1 MSGRVPEPVVRWGGW
16 GIAAVLAVAV
26 HSLSGSLERAN
37 ESVEELRP
45 LAERTAVRDRL
56 IGTRLSELRFQGP
69 EGRRRVA
76 VTGDGRSVVW
86 LVDPRECANC
96 LADLSGWRDLTR
108 GAMSV
113 TTVLVGVGPDEAAR
127 IRGDVDLP
135 GNVALDPEGER
146 AATLGVSDDLPSLF
160 LVLDERGTVLMTEAR
175 RSATSC
181 DWSFSGQVA
190 ALTGRPLGAGLRRRA
205 DAGP

>member
-1 MSGRVPEPVVRWGGW
+1 MSGRVPEPVIRWGGW
-16 GIAAVLAVAV
+16 GVAAVLAVAV
-26 HSLSGSLERAN
+26 YSLSGSLERAN
-37 ESVEELRP
+37 RSVEELRP

-56 IGTRLSELRFQGP
+56 IGTRLPELRFPGP
-69 EGRRRVA
+69 EASREVA
-76 VTGDGRSVVW
+76 VAGGDRSVVW

-96 LADLSGWRDLTR
+96 LADLSGWKNLAR
-108 GAMSV
+108 GSMSV

-127 IRGDVDLP
+127 IRADVDLP
-135 GNVALDPEGER
+135 GRVALDPDAER
-146 AATLGVSDDLPSLF
+146 AATLGMSENLPALF
-160 LVLDERGTVLMTEAR
+160 LVLDEEGTVLMTEGR

-190 ALTGRPLGAGLRRRA
+190 ALTGRPRGAAVRRV

>member
-1 MSGRVPEPVVRWGGW
+1 MIGRVPGPVIRWGGW
-16 GIAAVLAVAV
+16 GVAAVLAVAV

-45 LAERTAVRDRL
+45 LAERTAVRDQL
-56 IGTRLSELRFQGP
+56 IGTRLPDLRFPGP
-69 EGRRRVA
+69 EGRGRVE
-76 VTGDGRSVVW
+76 VGGDGRSLVW
-86 LVDPRECANC
+86 LVAPGECANC
-96 LADLSGWRDLTR
+96 LADLTGWRDLAR
-108 GAMSV
+108 GSMSV

-127 IRGDVDLP
+127 IRGSVDLP
-135 GNVALDPEGER
+135 GRVALDPEGER
-146 AATLGVSDDLPSLF
+146 AAALGVSDDLPSLF

-190 ALTGRPLGAGLRRRA
+190 ALTGRPDGADVRRV